1 MKWYI
6 QKKYKQHDDNQ
17 DSLISTS
24 NNSRLISE
32 CPNHSESFIIDRKL
46 INKHHHHHHP
56 NRKERHFFTSLC
68 LITFIL
74 IVLILIS
81 SNNFNLIFRHQFIIW
96 PNPGLDKKS
105 MNETD
110 RIISNESQKVLPHCI
125 IVGVRKCGTRA
136 LLEFLDIHPQ
146 ITKVINEIH
155 FFDDEKHYNL
165 GLEWYRQQ
173 MPAISINQSNIVI
186 EKTPAY
192 FVTESVPER
201 IYAMNASIKII
212 LIVREPVVR
221 LISDYAQLASNRM
234 KSGGSQR
241 RIETFEESVLY
252 PNGKVNSSYKGIRI
266 SMYAVYFSRWIKVC
280 LLFDFLKFKI

>member
-1 MKWYI
+1 
-6 QKKYKQHDDNQ
+6 
-17 DSLISTS
+17 
-24 NNSRLISE
+24 
-32 CPNHSESFIIDRKL
+32 
-46 INKHHHHHHP
+46 
-56 NRKERHFFTSLC
+56 
-68 LITFIL
+68 
-74 IVLILIS
+74 
-81 SNNFNLIFRHQFIIW
+81 
-96 PNPGLDKKS
+96 

-173 MPAISINQSNIVI
+173 MPAIPTNQSNIVI

-266 SMYAVYFSRWIKVC
+266 SMYAVYFSRWIKLFSKNQIHVVDGDQFVYDPLPELKKIETFLGLPHSIGHDDFIYNVTKGFYCIRLADNQEKC
-280 LLFDFLKFKI
+280 LNKNKGRRHPDINPVIIKRLRKFYEPYNKFFFSLVGRSFNWPNR